1 MTDKSSLYLSGEEG
15 RTLLRQIGTM
25 NLFAISGGR
34 CVWGYEDD
42 LTLPVKNNIDVRIQY
57 VRGLDLYLVQRVRR
71 IVRGAR
77 KGERIVEKEFTHV
90 GAEEIGEV
98 AYRASL
104 DD

>member
-1 MTDKSSLYLSGEEG
+1 MTVKNSSYLSGEEA

-25 NLFAISGGR
+25 NLLAVSGGR
-34 CVWGYEDD
+34 TVWGYEDD
-42 LTLPVKNNIDVRIQY
+42 LILPVKSNIDVRIQY

-77 KGERIVEKEFTHV
+77 KGERIIEKELTHV

-98 AYRASL
+98 VYQASL
-104 DD
+104 SE